1 MPFENNILENNTLE
15 DETETVQINN
25 SNETIINNEYSNSN
39 ANASNAVLSITNF
52 ENVKSNSLGEFN
64 ENNITTQ
71 NANYLE
77 VLNTLPLKNS
87 NNLLAGGNKET
98 DTNNTKDTK
107 DTKDSKDS
115 KDINDNVQED
125 QEDQDDQKNTLLE
138 DNSKED
144 HSENQ
149 DGGAISDGIVYEIDF
164 LVADDKELIDIT
176 KVNNTV
182 DKYINNFNSE
192 ELKKYK
198 QSFKNLY
205 QKYSNKRYIINNI
218 GYVITVVK
226 DEKKKDIHKNMKDMK
241 NKDIVMELKKPQ
253 YLYYNNSNCNLDIL
267 KMEISNDRVKLQY
280 LYQTLVNK
288 LNVSLDEKKDFE
300 KQRKKFIEFLE
311 TYYIYTLYHKK
322 INKISTTNKVNIII
336 QELLGDNNLLE
347 SNIYSVDNSLIDLIN
362 KQNASKLNEFNN
374 LVSKMQSIKNIKDD
388 KKILET
394 IKEYLNKNETN
405 KLLDSIKLNA
415 KQQDNYID
423 YIITELP

>member
-1 MPFENNILENNTLE
+1 MPLENNILENNTLE
-15 DETETVQINN
+15 DDNETVQINDSESTEEIN
-25 SNETIINNEYSNSN
+25 KQLLSINNFANVKEDFIVNNEHPSAVTNHSNEN
-39 ANASNAVLSITNF
+39 
-52 ENVKSNSLGEFN
+52 
-64 ENNITTQ
+64 
-71 NANYLE
+71 LE
-77 VLNTLPLKNS
+77 VLTNLPISQNKSPLLEGGYKKESIITTIDNEEDKEEDAKEENTRDE
-87 NNLLAGGNKET
+87 AKE
-98 DTNNTKDTK
+98 
-107 DTKDSKDS
+107 
-115 KDINDNVQED
+115 ED
-125 QEDQDDQKNTLLE
+125 EQKSTLLE
-138 DNSKED
+138 DTSKED
-144 HSENQ
+144 HSEDQ
-149 DGGAISDGIVYEIDF
+149 DGGVITDGIVYEIDF
-164 LVADDKELIDIT
+164 LIADDKELIDIT

-192 ELKKYK
+192 EMKKYK

-218 GYVITVVK
+218 GKVITVVK
-226 DEKKKDIHKNMKDMK
+226 DEKKKDKKDMKDMK

-253 YLYYNNSNCNLDIL
+253 YFYYNNSNGNLDIL
-267 KMEISNDRVKLQY
+267 KMEISNDRAKLQY

-300 KQRKKFIEFLE
+300 KQRKKFIESLE
-311 TYYIYTLYHKK
+311 IYYIYTLYHKK

-362 KQNASKLNEFNN
+362 KQNALKLNEFNN
-374 LVSKMQSIKNIKDD
+374 LLSKMQSIKNIKDD

-405 KLLDSIKLNA
+405 KLLDSIKVNA